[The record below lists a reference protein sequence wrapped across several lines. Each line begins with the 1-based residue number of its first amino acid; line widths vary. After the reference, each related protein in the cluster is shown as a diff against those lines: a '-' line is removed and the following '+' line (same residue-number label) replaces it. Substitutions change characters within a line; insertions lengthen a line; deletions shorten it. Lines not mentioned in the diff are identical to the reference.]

1 MSVIRVLLAHD
12 HELLLEG
19 LRSLISN
26 ENDLEIVAV
35 VATAEQL
42 MEVTR
47 EQQPDVV
54 VLDGSLQGAAGMA
67 CLRTIRDEE
76 LACSVLVL
84 LDRDDLEAIRR
95 ALECGA
101 DGCAVASE
109 PAAQLIAAIRQVHRG
124 QIVFPLSARRLLV
137 GEAEAPDADRLT
149 ERELGVLE
157 LVAEGATNPQIAQR
171 LGLSANTV
179 KFHLR
184 HLFLKLGVGNRTE
197 AAARYLRELSPR
209 R

>member
-1 MSVIRVLLAHD
+1 
-12 HELLLEG
+12 
-19 LRSLISN
+19 
-26 ENDLEIVAV
+26 
-35 VATAEQL
+35 
-42 MEVTR
+42 
-47 EQQPDVV
+47 
-54 VLDGSLQGAAGMA
+54 
-67 CLRTIRDEE
+67 
-76 LACSVLVL
+76 
-84 LDRDDLEAIRR
+84 
-95 ALECGA
+95 
-101 DGCAVASE
+101 
-109 PAAQLIAAIRQVHRG
+109 
-124 QIVFPLSARRLLV
+124 V
-137 GEAEAPDADRLT
+137 GEAAAPDADRLT

>member
-1 MSVIRVLLAHD
+1 MSRIRVLLAND

-19 LRSLISN
+19 LRSLVAN
-26 ENDLEIVAV
+26 EEDLEVAG
-35 VATAEQL
+35 VAITAERL
-42 MEVTR
+42 MEVAR
-47 EQQPDVV
+47 KQRPDVI
-54 VLDGSLQGAAGMA
+54 VLGAALQGAASMT
-67 CLRTIRDEE
+67 CLRAIRAEE
-76 LACSVLVL
+76 LGCSVLVL
-84 LDRDDLEAIRR
+84 LERDDLEAIRR
-95 ALECGA
+95 ALEYGA

-109 PAAQLIAAIRQVHRG
+109 PAAQLIAAIQQVHRG
-124 QIVFPLSARRLLV
+124 QIVLPLSARRLLV

>member
-1 MSVIRVLLAHD
+1 MSRIRVLLATD

-19 LRSLISN
+19 LRSLVAG
-26 ENDLEIVAV
+26 EEDLEVAGV
-35 VATAEQL
+35 STTGEQL
-42 MEVTR
+42 MEQARR
-47 EQQPDVV
+47 EQPDVV
-54 VLDGSLQGAAGMA
+54 VLDGALQGAEGMA
-67 CLRTIRDEE
+67 CLRAIRAEE

-84 LDRDDLEAIRR
+84 LERDDLEAIRR
-95 ALECGA
+95 ALDHGA

-109 PAAQLIAAIRQVHRG
+109 PAAQLMAAIRQVQRG

-137 GEAEAPDADRLT
+137 GEAEAADADRLT

-184 HLFLKLGVGNRTE
+184 HIFLKLGVGNRTE
-197 AAARYLRELSPR
+197 AAARSLRELSPR

>member
-1 MSVIRVLLAHD
+1 MSRIRVLLAHN

-19 LRSLISN
+19 LRSLVAN
-26 ENDLEIVAV
+26 EDDLEIVG
-35 VATAEQL
+35 VALTADQL
-42 MEVTR
+42 MEVVR
-47 EQQPDVV
+47 DKRPDVI
-54 VLDGSLQGAAGMA
+54 VLDGTLQGAAGMA
-67 CLRTIRDEE
+67 CLRAVRAEA

-84 LDRDDLEAIRR
+84 LERDDLEAIRR
-95 ALECGA
+95 ALEFGV

-137 GEAEAPDADRLT
+137 GEAEAPDPDRLT